1 MRTIQLKTG
10 TGQCRIITGGHL
22 ADVRG
27 IISESS
33 LAVITDKNVSH
44 FYRDRFPEGT
54 LIEVEPG
61 EKSKSLETVYSIY
74 GQLLDSG
81 VDRSDFILGIGG
93 GVVCDLAGFI
103 ASTYMR
109 GLKFGFVASTLLAQ
123 VDAAIGGKNGVDYKN
138 YKNIIGTIRQPEFV
152 ICDHDMLKTL
162 EKKEFIGGL
171 AEVIKYGA
179 IMDSD
184 MFAYC
189 EDHCTEILEMHP
201 VILDE
206 IIYRSAINKV
216 RLVEI
221 DEFETGERTKLN
233 FGHTFAHALEKMTG
247 ITHGEAVA
255 VGMNIAGAISVSGG
269 LLQKNKSIR
278 LRSLI
283 MNMGLPVTLDMF
295 PARLF
300 EAIKKDK
307 KKRGEKI
314 GLVLLEEIGKSV
326 IKYIDLDRIKLILH
340 DLQLHSI

>member
-1 MRTIQLKTG
+1 LRTIQLKTE
-10 TGQCRIITGGHL
+10 TGQCRIITGGLL
-22 ADVRG
+22 ADVSG
-27 IISESS
+27 IISGSRI
-33 LAVITDKNVSH
+33 AVITDKNVNH
-44 FYRDRFPEGT
+44 FYRDRFPEGI

-61 EKSKSLETVYSIY
+61 EKSKSLEMVNFIY

-93 GVVCDLAGFI
+93 GVVCDLTGFI

-123 VDAAIGGKNGVDYKN
+123 VDAAIGGKNGVDYKD
-138 YKNIIGTIRQPEFV
+138 YKNIIGIIRQPEFV
-152 ICDHDMLKTL
+152 VCDLDMLKTL

-179 IMDSD
+179 IMDSGL
-184 MFAYC
+184 FSYC
-189 EDHCTEILEMHP
+189 EDHFTEILEMHP

-206 IIYRSAINKV
+206 IIYRSAVNKI
-216 RLVEI
+216 RLVEV

-255 VGMNIAGAISVSGG
+255 VGMNIAGAISVSEG
-269 LLQKNKSIR
+269 LLKENKSIR

-283 MNMGLPVTLDMF
+283 INMGLPVSLEIS

-314 GLVLLEEIGKSV
+314 GLVLLEDIGKSV
-326 IKYIDLDRIKLILH
+326 IKYIELDRLKLILD
-340 DLQLHSI
+340 DLQLYSI

>member
-1 MRTIQLKTG
+1 LRTIKLKTE
-10 TGQCRIITGGHL
+10 TGQCRIIAGGHL
-22 ADVRG
+22 VDVSG
-27 IISESS
+27 IIFESR
-33 LAVITDKNVSH
+33 LAVITDKNVSQ
-44 FYRDRFPEGT
+44 FYRDRFPDGII
-54 LIEVEPG
+54 IEVEPG
-61 EKSKSLETVYSIY
+61 ERSKSLETVNSIY
-74 GQLLDSG
+74 GQLLESG

-93 GVVCDLAGFI
+93 GVVCDLTGFI

-138 YKNIIGTIRQPEFV
+138 YKNIIGVIRQPDFV
-152 ICDHDMLKTL
+152 VCDHDMLKTL
-162 EKKEFIGGL
+162 ERKEFIGGL

-179 IMDSD
+179 IMDSSL
-184 MFAYC
+184 FAYC
-189 EDHCTEILEMHP
+189 EDHCTEILDLHP
-201 VILDE
+201 VVLDE

-221 DEFETGERTKLN
+221 DEFEKGERTKLN

-255 VGMNIAGAISVSGG
+255 VGMNIAGSISVSEG
-269 LLQKNKSIR
+269 LLQENMALR

-283 MNMGLPVTLDMF
+283 INMGLPVSLDVP

-307 KKRGEKI
+307 KKKGDKI
-314 GLVLLEEIGKSV
+314 GLVLLEDIGKSV
-326 IKYIDLDRIKLILH
+326 IKYIHLDRLKLILD
-340 DLQLHSI
+340 DLQLYSI